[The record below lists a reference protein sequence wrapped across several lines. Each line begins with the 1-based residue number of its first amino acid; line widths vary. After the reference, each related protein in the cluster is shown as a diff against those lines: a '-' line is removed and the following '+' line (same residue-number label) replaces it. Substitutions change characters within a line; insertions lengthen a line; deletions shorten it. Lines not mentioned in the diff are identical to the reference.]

1 MNKMGADIKIDGNQA
16 VICGGRPLT
25 GTQVQAGDL
34 RGGAALIIAALMAVT
49 LFSGLAWF
57 AGDAGEFGLYA
68 FGLKTAEVEL
78 VQSTVYMGVLLAL
91 ACALPLV
98 TVFLFRRRLL
108 QIRLCV
114 VEMVLLLGS
123 LVMEGVYYFLSWR
136 VFSDLTFH
144 TQGFKPAIVL
154 PLVCLLFAYLAARA
168 IFRDELL
175 VRAADRIR

>member
-1 MNKMGADIKIDGNQA
+1 
-16 VICGGRPLT
+16 
-25 GTQVQAGDL
+25 
-34 RGGAALIIAALMAVT
+34 MAVT
-49 LFSGLAWF
+49 LFAGLAWF

-68 FGLKTAEVEL
+68 FGLKTTDGAV
-78 VQSTVYMGVLLAL
+78 VQSTFYMLAL

-98 TVFLFRRRLL
+98 TIFLFRRRLL
-108 QIRLCV
+108 QLRLCV

-123 LVMEGVYYFLSWR
+123 AIMEGVYYFLSWR

-144 TQGFKPAIVL
+144 TQGFRPAIVL

>member
-1 MNKMGADIKIDGNQA
+1 MMIQRIQT
-16 VICGGRPLT
+16 LY
-25 GTQVQAGDL
+25 L
-34 RGGAALIIAALMAVT
+34 LIIAALMAVT

-68 FGLKTAEVEL
+68 FGLKTAGGEV
-78 VQSTVYMGVLLAL
+78 VQSTVYMGVLL
-91 ACALPLV
+91 V
-98 TVFLFRRRLL
+98 TIFLFRRRLL
-108 QIRLCV
+108 QIHLCV

-123 LVMEGVYYFLSWR
+123 LAMEGVYYFLSWR
-136 VFSDLTFH
+136 VFSDLSFH

>member
-1 MNKMGADIKIDGNQA
+1 M
-16 VICGGRPLT
+16 
-25 GTQVQAGDL
+25 
-34 RGGAALIIAALMAVT
+34 LIIAALMAVT

-68 FGLKTAEVEL
+68 FGLKTAEGEL

-98 TVFLFRRRLL
+98 TIFLFRRRLL

-144 TQGFKPAIVL
+144 TQG
-154 PLVCLLFAYLAARA
+154 LVCLLFAYLAARA

>member
-1 MNKMGADIKIDGNQA
+1 MMIQRIQT
-16 VICGGRPLT
+16 LY
-25 GTQVQAGDL
+25 L
-34 RGGAALIIAALMAVT
+34 LIIAALMAVT

-57 AGDAGEFGLYA
+57 AGDAGEYGLYA
-68 FGLKTAEVEL
+68 
-78 VQSTVYMGVLLAL
+78 
-91 ACALPLV
+91 
-98 TVFLFRRRLL
+98 
-108 QIRLCV
+108 
-114 VEMVLLLGS
+114 
-123 LVMEGVYYFLSWR
+123 VYYFLSWR

>member
-1 MNKMGADIKIDGNQA
+1 MIQRIQT
-16 VICGGRPLT
+16 LY
-25 GTQVQAGDL
+25 L
-34 RGGAALIIAALMAVT
+34 LIIAALMAVT

-68 FGLKTAEVEL
+68 FGLKTAEGEL

-98 TVFLFRRRLL
+98 TIFLFRRRLL

-114 VEMVLLLGS
+114 VEMVLLL
-123 LVMEGVYYFLSWR
+123 GVYYFLSWR

>member
-1 MNKMGADIKIDGNQA
+1 MIQRIQT
-16 VICGGRPLT
+16 LY
-25 GTQVQAGDL
+25 L
-34 RGGAALIIAALMAVT
+34 LIIAALMAVT

-57 AGDAGEFGLYA
+57 AGDAGE
-68 FGLKTAEVEL
+68 LKTAEGEL

-98 TVFLFRRRLL
+98 TIFLFRRRLL

>member
-1 MNKMGADIKIDGNQA
+1 MRAWH
-16 VICGGRPLT
+16 GRPFRCRRSRRKGSDLWL
-25 GTQVQAGDL
+25 AGFL
-34 RGGAALIIAALMAVT
+34 
-49 LFSGLAWF
+49 
-57 AGDAGEFGLYA
+57 
-68 FGLKTAEVEL
+68 
-78 VQSTVYMGVLLAL
+78 GVLLAL

>member
-1 MNKMGADIKIDGNQA
+1 
-16 VICGGRPLT
+16 
-25 GTQVQAGDL
+25 
-34 RGGAALIIAALMAVT
+34 MAVT

-68 FGLKTAEVEL
+68 FGLKTAEGEL

-123 LVMEGVYYFLSWR
+123 LVMEGVYYFFELAGLLRPDVPYAGLQARHCAASGLPAVCLFGGPCDFPRRTAGARSRQNTLIERILLTRSMPERMFR
-136 VFSDLTFH
+136 VFCPRRRTAVRTEKGCNSDRSD
-144 TQGFKPAIVL
+144 
-154 PLVCLLFAYLAARA
+154 Y
-168 IFRDELL
+168 
-175 VRAADRIR
+175 

>member
-1 MNKMGADIKIDGNQA
+1 MIQRIQT
-16 VICGGRPLT
+16 LY
-25 GTQVQAGDL
+25 L
-34 RGGAALIIAALMAVT
+34 LIIAALMAVT

-68 FGLKTAEVEL
+68 FGLKTAEGEL
-78 VQSTVYMGVLLAL
+78 LLAL